1 MRLPRRTARPEPSG
15 DPRGVS
21 PGDPEVFGMPA
32 REVRFRHTTFL
43 VPQYAAQVP
52 VARRILG
59 RSLVSPRLHKLVRLV
74 MEERAGSMV
83 HAGTF
88 FGDMLTSFSRKTPGQ
103 VYAFEAVLENYLF
116 ARATIDANDLRNVLL
131 FHAALGETNGLVE
144 VQTAHQRGQHR
155 GGASFVVEGGGE
167 GSTGGGQDG
176 IGEGRQLVPTLTIDQ
191 FAIPDLVLV
200 QLDVEGYEAHV
211 LRGAEKSIAASRPVV
226 VVEDNS
232 RQCPDLLRG
241 WSYTPVMTLGSDH
254 VWAPA
259 ERADDVARLLPH

>member
-1 MRLPRRTARPEPSG
+1 MRLPRRTARPEPSEEAG
-15 DPRGVS
+15 KDGH
-21 PGDPEVFGMPA
+21 GGPEVFGMPA

-43 VPQYAAQVP
+43 VPEYAAQVP

-59 RSLVSPRLHKLVRLV
+59 RTLVSPRLHKLVRTV
-74 MEERAGSMV
+74 MEERPGSMV

-116 ARATIDANDLRNVLL
+116 ARATVDANDLRNVLL

-144 VQTAHQRGQHR
+144 IQTAHQRGHHR
-155 GGASFVVEGGGE
+155 GGASYVVEGGE
-167 GSTGGGQDG
+167 GGT
-176 IGEGRQLVPTLTIDQ
+176 GEGRQLVPTLTIDQ

-259 ERADDVARLLPH
+259 ERADAVARLLPDAPRDDD

>member
-1 MRLPRRTARPEPSG
+1 
-15 DPRGVS
+15 
-21 PGDPEVFGMPA
+21 MPA

-43 VPQYAAQVP
+43 VPEYAAQVP

-59 RSLVSPRLHKLVRLV
+59 RTLVSPRLHKLVRTV
-74 MEERAGSMV
+74 MEERPGSMV

-103 VYAFEAVLENYLF
+103 LYAFEAVLENYLF

-131 FHAALGETNGLVE
+131 FHAALGETNSLVE
-144 VQTAHQRGQHR
+144 VQTAHQRGHHR
-155 GGASFVVEGGGE
+155 GGASYVVEGGAGGAGGDGVE
-167 GSTGGGQDG
+167 GRT
-176 IGEGRQLVPTLTIDQ
+176 GEGRQLVPTLTIDQ

-211 LRGAEKSIAASRPVV
+211 LRGAEKSVAASRPVV

-232 RQCPDLLRG
+232 RQCPALLRG